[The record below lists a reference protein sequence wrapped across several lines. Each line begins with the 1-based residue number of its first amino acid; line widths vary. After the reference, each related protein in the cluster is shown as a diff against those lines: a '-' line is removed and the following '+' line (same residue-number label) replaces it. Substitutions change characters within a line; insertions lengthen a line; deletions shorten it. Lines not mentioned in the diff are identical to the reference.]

1 MATVVRAEAK
11 ITAQNALR
19 PGINSAINDLRRF
32 KQASEQLGKARAFEE
47 RMAGIGNAMK
57 AAAAGFAAYQ
67 VVEQARRALTDFA
80 RLDRDMTRIGITG
93 DNASPEEIAK
103 GLGEMRRL
111 AVETAMPINKLKDGM
126 EALTASGE
134 SFQRSME
141 MLPSITRTAQAS
153 GAATGDIANTTQAM
167 TRHLGI
173 QIRDLEAAQDMITRG
188 GELGEF
194 ELKDM
199 ARYLP
204 SMAPAAK
211 AVGMEGKKGLA
222 YMVAMLQV
230 IRAGTGTA
238 EEAAASANNIFQKME
253 SEETAGKFKK
263 MGVDLRKEMAA
274 ARKNGENLIDAFV
287 RLSEKALKGDMS
299 KLPQLFSDQEF
310 ARGIRALL
318 NGYGK
323 LPGLIEKINNS
334 QGAVA
339 NNLKRITTDTQATL
353 DRLSESGDRARQ
365 AAGALLA
372 DLASPNL
379 ANAADNLQSMATSM
393 ERMRAAAT
401 DGGILGAI
409 GQGVKDYRE
418 ALDRDLAKRRDVFQ
432 RGADETTLA
441 DMPGRLALTNQH
453 AGRHIRVN
461 QDAIRKLEAMP
472 QSADRDQKL
481 ATLRRNLAGWQQ
493 SAGAT
498 PEELA
503 ALSREIGRSIAD
515 GVDAFNKD
523 PANRGSTLFGMT
535 GAHVADFAR
544 IREMA
549 HHMQDRAPRFS
560 RPLPGLPIPPERKNR
575 PGSFDVA
582 PLDDAVTKVEAVK
595 NTLDDVAA
603 AAKTPGPA
611 LAASVKTGVDQAIAD
626 LERLNSAMRG
636 IGRGF
641 PTGRTMSEVE

>member
-19 PGINSAINDLRRF
+19 PGINSAISDLRRF
-32 KQASEQLGKARAFEE
+32 KQASEQLGKMQAFQD
-47 RMAGIGNAMK
+47 RLAGIGK
-57 AAAAGFAAYQ
+57 ATAVAAGGLAAY
-67 VVEQARRALTDFA
+67 RALDLARQAVKNYA

-103 GLGEMRRL
+103 GLSEMRRL
-111 AVETAMPINKLKDGM
+111 ALETAMPIEKLKDGM

-153 GAATGDIANTTQAM
+153 GAATSDIANTTQAI

-188 GELGEF
+188 GELGQF

-204 SMAPAAK
+204 SMAPAAR
-211 AVGMEGKKGLA
+211 AVGMEGRRGLA
-222 YMVAMLQV
+222 QLVAMLRV
-230 IRAGTGTA
+230 VREGTGTA
-238 EEAAASANNIFQKME
+238 EEAAASVRNVFLKME

-299 KLPQLFSDQEF
+299 KLPQLFADQEF
-310 ARGIRALL
+310 ARGMTALL

-339 NNLKRITTDTQATL
+339 NNLKKITSDTQATL

-372 DLASPNL
+372 DLASPGL

-393 ERMRAAAT
+393 ERMRAAAK

-409 GQGVKDYRE
+409 GQGVKDYRQ

-432 RGADETTLA
+432 RDADETTLA
-441 DMPGRLALTNQH
+441 DMPGRLALANQH

-503 ALSREIGRSIAD
+503 ALSRQIGRAGGPVATGIM
-515 GVDAFNKD
+515 D
-523 PANRGSTLFGMT
+523 PERVELWREMSREANR
-535 GAHVADFAR
+535 AR
-544 IREMA
+544 GRMSPA
-549 HHMQDRAPRFS
+549 SAT
-560 RPLPGLPIPPERKNR
+560 GLPTPPTRQNR
-575 PGSFDVA
+575 VDFRGSPVA
-582 PLDDAVTKVEAVK
+582 PLDEAFTKAEAIK
-595 NTLDDVAA
+595 TTFEEAA
-603 AAKTPGPA
+603 TAAKAPGA
-611 LAASVKTGVDQAIAD
+611 AFAASAKTGVDQAIAE
-626 LERLNSAMRG
+626 LERW
-636 IGRGF
+636 
-641 PTGRTMSEVE
+641 

>member
-32 KQASEQLGKARAFEE
+32 KQASEQLGKARAFEK

-67 VVEQARRALTDFA
+67 VVEQARRAVTDFA

-141 MLPSITRTAQAS
+141 MLPSIARTAQAS
-153 GAATGDIANTTQAM
+153 GAATSDIANTTQAI

-188 GELGEF
+188 GELGQF

-211 AVGMEGKKGLA
+211 AVGMEGRRGLA
-222 YMVAMLQV
+222 QLVAMLQV
-230 IRAGTGTA
+230 VREGTGTA
-238 EEAAASANNIFQKME
+238 EEAAASVRNVFQKME

-263 MGVDLRKEMAA
+263 MGIDLRKEMAA

-310 ARGIRALL
+310 ARGMTALL

-339 NNLKRITTDTQATL
+339 NNLKKITSDTQATL

-393 ERMRAAAT
+393 ERMRAAAK

-418 ALDRDLAKRRDVFQ
+418 ALDRDLARRRDVFQ
-432 RGADETTLA
+432 RDADETTLA
-441 DMPGRLALTNQH
+441 DMPGRLALANQH

-503 ALSREIGRSIAD
+503 ALSRQIGRAGGPVATGIM
-515 GVDAFNKD
+515 D
-523 PANRGSTLFGMT
+523 PERVELWREMSREANR
-535 GAHVADFAR
+535 AR
-544 IREMA
+544 GRMSPA
-549 HHMQDRAPRFS
+549 SAA
-560 RPLPGLPIPPERKNR
+560 GLPIPPTRQNR
-575 PGSFDVA
+575 VDFRGSPVA
-582 PLDDAVTKVEAVK
+582 PLDEAVTKAEAIK
-595 NTLDDVAA
+595 TTFEEAA
-603 AAKTPGPA
+603 TAAKTPGPA

-636 IGRGF
+636 ITMPGIGRGF
-641 PTGRTMSEVE
+641 PTGRSMSEVE

>member
-19 PGINSAINDLRRF
+19 PGINSAISDLRRF

-103 GLGEMRRL
+103 GLSEMRRL

-153 GAATGDIANTTQAM
+153 GAATSDIANTTQAI

-188 GELGEF
+188 GELGQF

-204 SMAPAAK
+204 SMAPAAR
-211 AVGMEGKKGLA
+211 AVGMEGRRGLA
-222 YMVAMLQV
+222 QLVAMLQV
-230 IRAGTGTA
+230 VREGTGTA
-238 EEAAASANNIFQKME
+238 EEAAASVRNVFLKME

-299 KLPQLFSDQEF
+299 KLPQLFADQEF
-310 ARGIRALL
+310 ARGMTALL

-339 NNLKRITTDTQATL
+339 NNLKKITSDTQATL

-372 DLASPNL
+372 DLASPGL

-393 ERMRAAAT
+393 ERMRAAAK

-409 GQGVKDYRE
+409 GQGVKDYRQ

-432 RGADETTLA
+432 RDADETTLA
-441 DMPGRLALTNQH
+441 DMPGRLALANQH

-503 ALSREIGRSIAD
+503 ALSRQIGRAGGPVATGIM
-515 GVDAFNKD
+515 D
-523 PANRGSTLFGMT
+523 PERVELWREMSREANR
-535 GAHVADFAR
+535 AR
-544 IREMA
+544 GRMSPA
-549 HHMQDRAPRFS
+549 SAT
-560 RPLPGLPIPPERKNR
+560 GLPTPPTRQNR
-575 PGSFDVA
+575 VDFRGSPVA
-582 PLDDAVTKVEAVK
+582 PLDEAFTKAEAIK
-595 NTLDDVAA
+595 TTFEEAA
-603 AAKTPGPA
+603 TAAKAPGA
-611 LAASVKTGVDQAIAD
+611 AFAASAKTGVDQAIAE
-626 LERLNSAMRG
+626 LERWNAAVRNTAIPG

-641 PTGRTMSEVE
+641 PTGRSMSEVE